1 MTLHPKYR
9 TDIDGLRAIAVLAV
23 VAFHAFPKVITGGFI
38 GVDIFFVISGFLIS
52 TILYENLERNQF
64 SFTEFYARRIRRIFP
79 ALIVVLAT
87 CFTLGWFVLLPDEYR
102 QLGSHMAGGA
112 GFVQNYVLWNEAG
125 YFDNTADTKP
135 LLHLW
140 SLGIEEQFYIVW
152 PVLLWLAYR
161 LRTNLLALT
170 ILIGLISFGL
180 NIYGV
185 KDNGT
190 ATFYSPQ
197 TRFWELLVG
206 AILAYLT
213 LHRQSILVKWPIL
226 SASPVSSK
234 TWANVRSTLGL
245 LFLILGLVLINK
257 GSLFPGW
264 WALLPTIGAVLILS
278 AGPTAWFNRVIL
290 SNKVLTWLGLIS
302 YPLYLWHWALLSFA
316 RIMESET
323 PNAWIRLAIVLISI
337 GLSALTYYLIEK
349 PIRFGK
355 HQKIKTIILV
365 VLMSIVGFVGYNTYV
380 RDGLGFRGGISQF
393 DMTDNFNWYT
403 TYADASCKILSPDS
417 IDCKLSQDNSLP
429 TIALLGDSHA
439 NMFFPG
445 LSVDLKNVN
454 ENLIE
459 LGSGGCP
466 PILDIYSGY
475 KGQGD
480 SCGDIMNKAIEFA
493 IKTSSIKTV
502 ILAAN
507 WHLYVNG
514 NRFDDAIE
522 QRPKYVI
529 KSSTPREIENNHD
542 VFIRQFSKTLELLK
556 KSKKQIYLIKQIPE
570 LNFDPKECLF
580 DRRLIKYPK
589 INCKISRADVQA
601 YLSEYEYFLNQV
613 IIKFDNVTIIDPINL
628 FCDEEYCYA
637 SQDGNSLYRD
647 RRHLSFFGSRWISSH
662 LIARSLRP

>member
-213 LHRQSILVKWPIL
+213 LHRQSILAKWPIL
-226 SASPVSSK
+226 SASTVSPK
-234 TWANVRSTLGL
+234 IWANVRSTLGL
-245 LFLILGLVLINK
+245 IFLILGLVLINK

-264 WALLPTIGAVLILS
+264 WALLPAIGTVLILS
-278 AGPTAWFNRVIL
+278 AGPTAWFNRIIL

-323 PNAWIRLAIVLISI
+323 PNVWIRLAIVLISI
-337 GLSALTYYLIEK
+337 GLSALTYYLIDK

-393 DMTDNFNWYT
+393 DMTDNFNLYT
-403 TYADASCKILSPDS
+403 TYAD
-417 IDCKLSQDNSLP
+417 
-429 TIALLGDSHA
+429 
-439 NMFFPG
+439 
-445 LSVDLKNVN
+445 
-454 ENLIE
+454 
-459 LGSGGCP
+459 
-466 PILDIYSGY
+466 
-475 KGQGD
+475 D
-480 SCGDIMNKAIEFA
+480 SC
-493 IKTSSIKTV
+493 
-502 ILAAN
+502 
-507 WHLYVNG
+507 
-514 NRFDDAIE
+514 
-522 QRPKYVI
+522 
-529 KSSTPREIENNHD
+529 
-542 VFIRQFSKTLELLK
+542 
-556 KSKKQIYLIKQIPE
+556 
-570 LNFDPKECLF
+570 
-580 DRRLIKYPK
+580 
-589 INCKISRADVQA
+589 
-601 YLSEYEYFLNQV
+601 
-613 IIKFDNVTIIDPINL
+613 
-628 FCDEEYCYA
+628 
-637 SQDGNSLYRD
+637 
-647 RRHLSFFGSRWISSH
+647 
-662 LIARSLRP
+662 

>member
-380 RDGLGFRGGISQF
+380 RDGLGFRLPKDFVHLQ
-393 DMTDNFNWYT
+393 
-403 TYADASCKILSPDS
+403 TYQASKIRDLHYLKWRRYSCFLEGEQTFKDFKECKTQSESVDKPTLILW
-417 IDCKLSQDNSLP
+417 
-429 TIALLGDSHA
+429 GDSHA
-439 NMFFPG
+439 ASLYPG
-445 LSVDLKNVN
+445 FESNYSNQFNILQRTTAL
-454 ENLIE
+454 
-459 LGSGGCP
+459 CP
-466 PILDIYSGY
+466 PILDFI
-475 KGQGD
+475 KND
-480 SCGDIMNKAIEFA
+480 RPNCKKINDDIF
-493 IKTSSIKTV
+493 S
-502 ILAAN
+502 
-507 WHLYVNG
+507 Y
-514 NRFDDAIE
+514 
-522 QRPKYVI
+522 I
-529 KSSTPREIENNHD
+529 KSAKPQIVVLSAWWNDYDWMGVENT
-542 VFIRQFSKTLELLK
+542 ITKLK
-556 KSKKQIYLIKQIPE
+556 SIGVKYIYLIGPLPQWSDHVPSLIYRRYKSDPLRQIPE
-570 LNFDPKECLF
+570 RMSYGLKSDFE
-580 DRRLIKYPK
+580 K
-589 INCKISRADVQA
+589 IDTQLRTIALREEIQ
-601 YLSEYEYFLNQV
+601 YLS
-613 IIKFDNVTIIDPINL
+613 P
-628 FCDEEYCYA
+628 
-637 SQDGNSLYRD
+637 
-647 RRHLSFFGSRWISSH
+647 
-662 LIARSLRP
+662 RSLLCNAQGCLVLVGDLKKNYIAFDTTHLTIDGANFLVTKFAINEK